1 MRALLPHACRSL
13 LLLLASGCLLA
24 PASAQSVPPAKPAEE
39 MVIVLNAFEVRSS
52 KDLGY
57 RVANSVATTGIAQ
70 ALLDTPLSIT
80 VFNNEFLRDA
90 GKTGFLGALAFAS
103 AVALDEN
110 SPNGNFA
117 PGAGR
122 GNSQGNLTRFRG
134 QPYNG
139 TFRNGLR
146 QFYGFDTENID
157 RVEVAKGP
165 MAVFVGGATLGGEV
179 NNVTKKPLFVTQREL
194 TLKIASHETY
204 RVGLDLTGPI
214 NQAKTVAYRL
224 IMGYRDGNQ
233 WQENSHSTSTFINPI
248 VLWNVT
254 RKLSTRFEV
263 AYRTS
268 KGNAVSQPQP
278 STMNYQRAFEN
289 PSQSLLDLGRLRTGA
304 LAGVPFT
311 VAEYRSRIGYG
322 GFGQWRTDILNTT
335 GKWTA
340 LGVGETL
347 SEGMAA
353 TGRRYNYYGP
363 NAGFSEPSTII
374 ESETTLVA
382 TEWFDAALIGRYTKA
397 RLNYDLYSFG
407 TRLQP
412 AGYYQNNNFSANRT
426 KDTIRDLKFQGV
438 LKKAVWRS
446 NNKLLFGGQFG
457 DTERTVEDAVL
468 NYAAYPLSVPVSPHT
483 LPDTV
488 NPARIPA
495 VLTGANAWI
504 YWDPRAH
511 PFPDNRLITTWP
523 SAVQPA
529 GVKTADYNHN
539 IGRSGFAALN
549 SGWFDDRVMLTAG
562 KRYNWNYAVN
572 ASVDRHG
579 TALPGSSATPNI
591 KTESYTLGATVRVI
605 KGVNVFASQNQGET
619 GRAGASLVS
628 RVSFAPAT
636 VPIDIVTPAE
646 RAANPAPN
654 DLGKGREIGLKY
666 ELFDRKLTGSFGWFN
681 LTRGNIL
688 ITDTMKNSADPRNR
702 GTEADLNPATSNPA
716 VRASVNWLTTIDG
729 NTTEGYETDWLW
741 TPNNNYS
748 LWLAASHLYRN
759 SPTINKLP
767 TNDVSLDI
775 NYWLLKDRPLPN
787 SPDTMVRCFQR
798 YAFTEGVLKGAS
810 VGFSVRY
817 QSSQQ
822 PAADNTAWGTVFPA
836 YTVYDL
842 TLGYSSRIR
851 GLRVDWQLQIDNL
864 RNQTYYTGNR
874 VFGAPREFTLSAIT
888 KF

>member
-1 MRALLPHACRSL
+1 MRFLHLCACRPLPLILSGSCF
-13 LLLLASGCLLA
+13 LATV
-24 PASAQSVPPAKPAEE
+24 SAQTVQPAKPAEDT
-39 MVIVLNAFEVRSS
+39 VVTLSAFEIKST
-52 KDLGY
+52 KDSGY

-70 ALLDTPLSIT
+70 ALLDTPLSIM
-80 VFNNEFLRDA
+80 VFNEEFLRDS
-90 GKTGFLGALAFAS
+90 GKTGFLGALSFAS
-103 AVALDEN
+103 AVTLDEN
-110 SPNGNFA
+110 TPNGNFA

-122 GNSQGNLTRFRG
+122 GNSQENMTRFRG

-146 QFYGFDTENID
+146 QFYGFETENID

-179 NNVTKKPLFVTQREL
+179 NGVTKRPLFATQREL

-214 NQAKTVAYRL
+214 NQAKTVAYRV
-224 IMGYRDGNQ
+224 IMSYRDGNQ
-233 WQENSHSTSTFINPI
+233 WQENSHSTSTFINPS

-254 RKLSTRFEV
+254 KRLSTRVEV

-278 STMNYQRAFEN
+278 STQNYQDAFDR
-289 PSQSLLDLGRLRTGA
+289 PGQSLLDLGKLRAGA

-335 GKWTA
+335 GKWTE

-347 SEGMAA
+347 QESNAA
-353 TGRRYNYYGP
+353 TGRRYNYFGP
-363 NAGFSEPSTII
+363 NAGFSEPSVIF
-374 ESETTLVA
+374 ESETTLAA
-382 TEWFDAALIGRYTKA
+382 TEWFDAALLGRYTKA
-397 RLNYDLYSFG
+397 RLNYDLYAFG

-412 AGYYQNNNFSANRT
+412 AGYYQINNFSANRT

-438 LKKAVWRS
+438 LKKALWVMS
-446 NNKLLFGGQFG
+446 SKLLFGAQFG

-468 NYAAYPLSVPVSPHT
+468 NYAAYPMSVPVSSFMV
-483 LPDTV
+483 PDTV
-488 NPARIPA
+488 NTARVPA
-495 VLTGANAWI
+495 VLTGANAWTF
-504 YWDPRAH
+504 WDPRAH

-539 IGRSGFAALN
+539 INRSEFAALN

-562 KRYNWNYAVN
+562 KRYNWSYAVN
-572 ASVDRHG
+572 ATVDRNG
-579 TALPGSSATPNI
+579 TALPGASATKNI

-619 GRAGASLVS
+619 ARPGASLVN

-646 RAANPAPN
+646 RAANPVPN

-666 ELFDRKLTGSFGWFN
+666 ELFDRKLTGSFGWFS

-688 ITDTMKNSADPRNR
+688 IFDISKDSADPRNR

-716 VRASVNWLTTIDG
+716 VRASVSWLTTIDG
-729 NTTEGYETDWLW
+729 NTTEGYETDWVW
-741 TPNNNYS
+741 TPTTSYTMVVG
-748 LWLAASHLYRN
+748 ASHLYRN
-759 SPTINKLP
+759 SPTIAKLA
-767 TNDVSLDI
+767 TNDVSQDI

-787 SPDTMVRCFQR
+787 SPDNMVRCFQR
-798 YAFTEGVLKGAS
+798 YAFNQGTLKGAS
-810 VGFSVRY
+810 IGVGARY
-817 QSSQQ
+817 QSLQK
-822 PAADNTAWGTVFPA
+822 PAAHLTAWGTVFPA
-836 YTVYDL
+836 YTMYDL
-842 TLGYSSRIR
+842 TLGFSSKIR
-851 GLRVDWQLQIDNL
+851 GHHVDYQLQIDNV

-874 VFGAPREFTLSAIT
+874 VYGAPREFTLTART

>member
-1 MRALLPHACRSL
+1 MKTTSSWTVVTPVIALLGAFVVPLPAQTV
-13 LLLLASGCLLA
+13 A
-24 PASAQSVPPAKPAEE
+24 PEPPSEE
-39 MVIVLNAFEVRSS
+39 TVITLSAFEVRSE
-52 KDLGY
+52 KDIGY

-70 ALLDTPLSIT
+70 PLMDTPLSIT
-80 VFNNEFLRDA
+80 VFNQEFLRDA
-90 GKTGFLGALAFAS
+90 GKTGFLGALSFAS

-110 SPNGNFA
+110 TPNGNFA

-146 QFYGFDTENID
+146 QFYGFDTESID

-179 NNVTKKPLFVTQREL
+179 NNITKKPLFVPAREL
-194 TLKIASHETY
+194 TLRISSHETY
-204 RVGLDLTGPI
+204 RMALDLTGPI
-214 NQAKTVAYRL
+214 NRSKTLAYRVIL
-224 IMGYRDGNQ
+224 SHRDGNQ
-233 WQENSHSTSTFINPI
+233 WQDHSASTATFVNPSL
-248 VLWNVT
+248 LWQPS
-254 RKLSTRFEV
+254 RKLSTRLEV

-278 STMNYQRAFEN
+278 STENYQAAFDS
-289 PSQSLLDLGRLRTGA
+289 PPQSLLDLGKLRAGS

-322 GFGQWRTDILNTT
+322 GFGQWRTDMLNTT
-335 GKWTA
+335 GKWVA
-340 LGVGETL
+340 LGMGETL
-347 SEGMAA
+347 REGNGPS
-353 TGRRYNYYGP
+353 GRRYNFFGP

-374 ESETTLVA
+374 ESETTLTA
-382 TEWFDAALIGRYTKA
+382 TEWFDASLIGRYTKA

-438 LKKAVWRS
+438 LKKSLWIS

-457 DTERTVEDAVL
+457 DSERTVEDAVL
-468 NYAAYPLSVPVSPHT
+468 NYAAYPLSVPVSSFMV
-483 LPDTV
+483 PDTV
-488 NPARIPA
+488 NTGRVPA

-504 YWDPRAH
+504 FWDPRAH

-529 GVKTADYNHN
+529 GVKTAEYLHT
-539 IGRSGFAALN
+539 IGRSAFAAIN
-549 SGWFDDRVMLTAG
+549 SGWFDDRVLLTAG

-572 ASVDRHG
+572 ASVDRDG
-579 TALPGSSATPNI
+579 TPLPGARSTANI
-591 KTESYTLGATVRVI
+591 RTDSYTLGVTVRVI
-605 KGVNVFASQNQGET
+605 KGVNLFASQNQGET
-619 GRAGASLVS
+619 ARAGQSLVS
-628 RVSFAPAT
+628 RVSFAPAS
-636 VPIDIVTPAE
+636 VPVDIVTPAE
-646 RAANPAPN
+646 QAANPAPN
-654 DLGKGREIGLKY
+654 DLGKGRELGVKF
-666 ELFDRKLTGSFGWFN
+666 ELFDRKLTGTFGWFT
-681 LTRGNIL
+681 LSRGNIL
-688 ITDTMKNSADPRNR
+688 ISDTNRNSADPRNR

-716 VRASVNWLTTIDG
+716 VRASVNWSTTIDG
-729 NTTEGYETDWLW
+729 NTTEGYETDWVW
-741 TPNNNYS
+741 TPNKAYT
-748 LWLAASHLYRN
+748 LVVGASHLYRN
-759 SPTINKLP
+759 SPTIAKLP
-767 TNDVSLDI
+767 TNDVALDI

-787 SPDTMVRCFQR
+787 SPDNIVRVFQR
-798 YAFTEGVLKGAS
+798 YAFTREALKGAS
-810 VGFSVRY
+810 IGLAVRH
-817 QSSQQ
+817 QSEQQ

-836 YTVYDL
+836 YTVLDL
-842 TLGYSSRIR
+842 TLGYATKIR
-851 GLRVDWQLQIDNL
+851 GLKVDWQLQVDNL

-874 VFGAPREFTLSAIT
+874 VFGAPREFTLSAVT